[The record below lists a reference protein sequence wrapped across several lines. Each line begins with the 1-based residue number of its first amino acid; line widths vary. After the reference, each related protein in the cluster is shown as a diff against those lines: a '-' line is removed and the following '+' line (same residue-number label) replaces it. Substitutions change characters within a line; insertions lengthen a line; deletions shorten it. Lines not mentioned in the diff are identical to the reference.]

1 MERPGG
7 LKVAALGEREIL
19 MTREFDASVEMVFDA
34 FTKPELL
41 RRWLLGPD
49 GWVMSVC
56 EVDLKVGGKYRYVW
70 TREKS
75 GEGMGMG
82 GDYREISKPKRI
94 VATEIFDQA
103 WYPGVAVSTLEL
115 SALGANS
122 GKTSM
127 KQTLAYESREAR
139 DGVLKSPMEQGLE
152 MGYARLDAL
161 FSPTGSKA

>member
-19 MTREFDASVEMVFDA
+19 MTREFDASVERVFDA

-41 RRWLLGPD
+41 RRWLFGPD

-70 TREKS
+70 TREDS

-82 GDYREISKPKRI
+82 GSYREISKPKRI

-103 WYPGVAVSTLEL
+103 WYPGEAISTLEL
-115 SALGANS
+115 NAKG

-127 KQTLAYESREAR
+127 KQVLAYESRAAR
-139 DGVLKSPMEQGLE
+139 DGVLQSPMEQGLE
-152 MGYARLDAL
+152 MGYARLDAMFDSIGL
-161 FSPTGSKA
+161 KA